1 MGFRSVLAAAVAM
14 LAAVPALA
22 QTKPIRIGVLNDQ
35 SGVFADYQG
44 EGSVIAARL
53 ALEDFGGKV
62 GQGPGATPVEVVSA
76 DHQNKTDI
84 GLAIA
89 RRWFDQDGVDAI
101 VDVPNS
107 AIALGVAALAR
118 DKNRVFIGSGAGT
131 AELTGRQ
138 CSPNTVH

>member
-53 ALEDFGGKV
+53 AVEDFGGKA
-62 GQGPGATPVEVVSA
+62 GATPVEVVSA